1 MNFIDLCKCYVRDV
15 PVGNKRCYVRINYDE
30 KKKKKQQTKKKRLD
44 NCFPGITDSQ
54 SVFGGFYKYTES
66 RLQYVG

>member
-30 KKKKKQQTKKKRLD
+30 KKKAAKKKRD
-44 NCFPGITDSQ
+44 KTVVFPVLRTVKPSF
-54 SVFGGFYKYTES
+54 FGGFYKNTES

>member
-1 MNFIDLCKCYVRDV
+1 MNFIDLCKWYVRDV

-30 KKKKKQQTKKKRLD
+30 KKAASKKTKRLD